1 MSEAGLGLRFSV
13 KIDGQDF
20 GNWQKCDGLSIEYD
34 IHEYK
39 EGGENGYVHRLP
51 GRVNYPTIKLTR
63 PVDTGSASVS
73 AWVASLQVRMVPS
86 TCQITVF
93 DPAGDSVASWVLAG
107 VYPVRWTGP
116 QLDVNSSQWAT
127 EMLEI
132 AHTGF
137 LPTAGSAAAAAAR
150 AI

>member
-1 MSEAGLGLRFSV
+1 MADAGLGLRFSV

-20 GNWQKCDGLSIEYD
+20 GNWQKCDGLSVEYD
-34 IHEYK
+34 IREYK

-51 GRVNYPTIKLTR
+51 GRVNYPNIKLTR

-86 TCQITVF
+86 TCQISVF
-93 DPAGDSVASWVLAG
+93 APTGDSVATWVLSG

-127 EMLEI
+127 EMLEL

-137 LPTAGSAAAAAAR
+137 LGM
-150 AI
+150 